1 MKKIENFEQVKASGE
16 FDSLKPGGYIGVIY
30 KAEDESEKE
39 YLKVSFDIA
48 EGEFADYYK
57 NLYSQFNFWGGVFIR
72 SYKEK
77 ALSMFKG
84 FIKAV
89 EESNVGYVWNW
100 DESTLKGKKVGL
112 ILQEEEYVP
121 TGGAHAGELR
131 TRLIV
136 QKVVNVETIKSGKYK
151 VPELKKLDKYTAPTV
166 QNQPT
171 APKPVNI
178 SDDSLPF

>member
-1 MKKIENFEQVKASGE
+1 MKKIENFSEIKASGE
-16 FDSLKPGGYIGVIY
+16 FDSLKPGGYIGVLY
-30 KAEDESEKE
+30 KAEDESDKE
-39 YLKVSFDIA
+39 YLKVFFDIA
-48 EGEFADYYK
+48 EGEFAGYYK
-57 NLYSQFNFWGGVFIR
+57 NLYNQFNFWGGTFFR

-89 EESNVGYVWNW
+89 EESNPGYVWNW

-112 ILQEEEYVP
+112 ILQEEEFVP

-131 TRLIV
+131 THLIV
-136 QKVVNVETIKSGKYK
+136 QKVVNVETIKSGNFK
-151 VPELKKLDKYTAPTV
+151 VPELKKLDKYTGPTQQT
-166 QNQPT
+166 QNTQPQP
-171 APKPVNI
+171 ANI

>member
-1 MKKIENFEQVKASGE
+1 MKKIENFEEIKASGD
-16 FDSLKPGGYIGVIY
+16 FDSLKPGGYVCTLMEA
-30 KAEDESEKE
+30 KDESDKE
-39 YLKVSFDIA
+39 YLKVSFDVA
-48 EGEFADYYK
+48 EGEFADYYR
-57 NLYSQFNFWGGVFIR
+57 NLYKAMNFWGGVFIR

-121 TGGAHAGELR
+121 TGGTHAGELR

-136 QKVVNVETIKSGKYK
+136 QKVVNVETIKSGNFK

-166 QNQPT
+166 QTQPT
-171 APKPVNI
+171 APQPVNI
-178 SDDSLPF
+178 SNDDLPF

>member
-16 FDSLKPGGYIGVIY
+16 FDQLKPGGYIGVLY
-30 KAEDESEKE
+30 KAEDESDKE
-39 YLKVSFDIA
+39 YLKVFFDIA
-48 EGEFADYYK
+48 DGEFAEYYK
-57 NLYSQFNFWGGVFIR
+57 NLYSQFNFWGGVFFR

-84 FIKAV
+84 FIKSV
-89 EESNVGYVWNW
+89 EESNPGYVWNW
-100 DESTLKGKKVGL
+100 DESTLKGKKIGL
-112 ILQEEEYVP
+112 ILQEEEFVP

-151 VPELKKLDKYTAPTV
+151 VPEFKKLDKYTGPTV
-166 QNQPT
+166 KAQANDV
-171 APKPVNI
+171 KPMNI

>member
-16 FDSLKPGGYIGVIY
+16 FDSLKPGGYIGVLY

-48 EGEFADYYK
+48 EGEFAGYYK

-112 ILQEEEYVP
+112 IIQEEEYVP
-121 TGGAHAGELR
+121 TGGTHAGELR

-151 VPELKKLDKYTAPTV
+151 VPELKKLDKYTGPTV
-166 QNQPT
+166 KAQANDV
-171 APKPVNI
+171 KPMNI

>member
-16 FDSLKPGGYIGVIY
+16 FDQLKPGGYIGVLY
-30 KAEDESEKE
+30 KAEDESDKE

-57 NLYSQFNFWGGVFIR
+57 NLHSQFNFWGGVFFR

-84 FIKAV
+84 FIKSV
-89 EESNVGYVWNW
+89 EESNPGYVWNW

-112 ILQEEEYVP
+112 ILQEEEFVQ

-131 TRLIV
+131 THLIV

-151 VPELKKLDKYTAPTV
+151 VPELKKLDKYTGPTV
-166 QNQPT
+166 KAQTNDV
-171 APKPVNI
+171 KPMNI
-178 SDDSLPF
+178 SNDSLPF

>member
-1 MKKIENFEQVKASGE
+1 MKKIENFEEIKASGD
-16 FDSLKPGGYIGVIY
+16 FDPLKPGGYICTVMNA
-30 KAEDESEKE
+30 KDESDKE
-39 YLKVSFDIA
+39 YLKILFDVA
-48 EGEFADYYK
+48 EGEFADYYR
-57 NLYSQFNFWGGVFIR
+57 NLYKAMNFWGGSFIR

-121 TGGAHAGELR
+121 TGGTHAGELR

-136 QKVVNVETIKSGKYK
+136 QKVVNVETIKSGNFK

-166 QNQPT
+166 QTQPT
-171 APKPVNI
+171 ATQPVNI
-178 SDDSLPF
+178 SNDDLPF

>member
-1 MKKIENFEQVKASGE
+1 MKKIENFEEIKASCD
-16 FDSLKPGGYIGVIY
+16 FDSLKPGGYVCTLMEA
-30 KAEDESEKE
+30 KDESDKE
-39 YLKVSFDIA
+39 YLKVSFDVA
-48 EGEFADYYK
+48 EGEFADYYR
-57 NLYSQFNFWGGVFIR
+57 NLYKAMNFWGGVFIR

-121 TGGAHAGELR
+121 TGGTHAGELR

-136 QKVVNVETIKSGKYK
+136 QKVVNVETIKSGNFK

-166 QNQPT
+166 QTQPT
-171 APKPVNI
+171 APQPVNI
-178 SDDSLPF
+178 SNDDLPF

>member
-1 MKKIENFEQVKASGE
+1 MKKIENFEEIKASGD
-16 FDSLKPGGYIGVIY
+16 FDSLKPGGYVCTLMEA
-30 KAEDESEKE
+30 KDESDKE
-39 YLKVSFDIA
+39 YLKVSFDVA
-48 EGEFADYYK
+48 EGEFADYYR
-57 NLYSQFNFWGGVFIR
+57 NLYKTMDFWGGVFIR

-136 QKVVNVETIKSGKYK
+136 QKVVNIETIKSGKYK
-151 VPELKKLDKYTAPTV
+151 VPELKKLDKYTGPTV
-166 QNQPT
+166 QTQPT
-171 APKPVNI
+171 APQPVNI
-178 SDDSLPF
+178 SNDDLPF

>member
-1 MKKIENFEQVKASGE
+1 MKKIENFEEIKASSE
-16 FDSLKPGGYIGVIY
+16 FDSLKPGGYVCTLMEA
-30 KAEDESEKE
+30 KDESDKE
-39 YLKVSFDIA
+39 YLKVSFDVA
-48 EGEFADYYK
+48 EGEFADYYR
-57 NLYSQFNFWGGVFIR
+57 NLYKAMNFWGGVFIR

-136 QKVVNVETIKSGKYK
+136 QKVVNVETIKSGNFK
-151 VPELKKLDKYTAPTV
+151 VPKLKKLDKYTGPTV
-166 QNQPT
+166 QTQPA
-171 APKPVNI
+171 APQPVNI
-178 SDDSLPF
+178 SNDDLPF

>member
-1 MKKIENFEQVKASGE
+1 MKKIENFEEIKASVD
-16 FDSLKPGGYIGVIY
+16 FDSLKPGGYVCTLMVA
-30 KAEDESEKE
+30 KDESEKE
-39 YLKVSFDIA
+39 YLKMLFDIA
-48 EGEFADYYK
+48 EGEFAGYYK
-57 NLYSQFNFWGGVFIR
+57 NLYSQFNFWDGTFFR

-89 EESNVGYVWNW
+89 EESNPGYVWNW

-112 ILQEEEYVP
+112 ILQEEEFVP

-131 TRLIV
+131 THLIV

-166 QNQPT
+166 QTQPT
-171 APKPVNI
+171 APQPVNI

>member
-16 FDSLKPGGYIGVIY
+16 FDQLKPGGYIGVLY
-30 KAEDESEKE
+30 KAEDESDKE
-39 YLKVSFDIA
+39 YLKVFFDIA
-48 EGEFADYYK
+48 DGEFAEYYK
-57 NLYSQFNFWGGVFIR
+57 NLYSQFNFWGGVFFR

-77 ALSMFKG
+77 ALSMFKV
-84 FIKAV
+84 FIKSV
-89 EESNVGYVWNW
+89 EESNPGYVWNW
-100 DESTLKGKKVGL
+100 DESTLKGKKIGL
-112 ILQEEEYVP
+112 ILQEEEFVP

-166 QNQPT
+166 QTQPT
-171 APKPVNI
+171 AHQPVNI
-178 SDDSLPF
+178 SNDDLPF

>member
-1 MKKIENFEQVKASGE
+1 MKKIENFEEIKASDE
-16 FDSLKPGGYIGVIY
+16 FDSLKPGGYIGVLY
-30 KAEDESEKE
+30 KAEDEPEKE
-39 YLKVSFDIA
+39 YLKVFFDIA
-48 EGEFADYYK
+48 EGEFTGYYK
-57 NLYSQFNFWGGVFIR
+57 NLYSQFDFWGGTFFR

-89 EESNVGYVWNW
+89 EESNPGYVWNW

-112 ILQEEEYVP
+112 ILQEEEFVP

-131 TRLIV
+131 THLIV

-166 QNQPT
+166 QAQPT
-171 APKPVNI
+171 TPQPVNI
-178 SDDSLPF
+178 SNDDLPF

>member
-16 FDSLKPGGYIGVIY
+16 FDSLKPGGYIGVLY
-30 KAEDESEKE
+30 KVEDESDKE
-39 YLKVSFDIA
+39 YLKVFFDIA
-48 EGEFADYYK
+48 EGEFTGYYK
-57 NLYSQFNFWGGVFIR
+57 NLYSQFDFWGGVFIR

-166 QNQPT
+166 QTQPT
-171 APKPVNI
+171 APQPVNI